1 MHQRTLFTGRYAVS
15 TPIFNSKEYKET
27 YARKEGGDP
36 NILQV
41 KKTVDGSLINYLF
54 VSKDVDSLFGLRE
67 RSATFETVRWRL
79 RDVAAQGEPPS
90 RYGPPTTWRGKD
102 VTVKVRS
109 VLGDDLFQAFWWNDM
124 SVLEK
129 YMGDINEN

>member
-1 MHQRTLFTGRYAVS
+1 MYQTTFFTGRDAV
-15 TPIFNSKEYKET
+15 TPIFNSKEMYT
-27 YARKEGGDP
+27 RREGGIP
-36 NILQV
+36 NIMQV
-41 KKTVDGSLINYLF
+41 KKTVDGSLIDYLF
-54 VSKDVDSLFGLRE
+54 VSKDVNSVFGLRE

-79 RDVAAQGEPPS
+79 RDAVAQGELPS
-90 RYGPPTTWRGKD
+90 KHGSYTTWRGKD